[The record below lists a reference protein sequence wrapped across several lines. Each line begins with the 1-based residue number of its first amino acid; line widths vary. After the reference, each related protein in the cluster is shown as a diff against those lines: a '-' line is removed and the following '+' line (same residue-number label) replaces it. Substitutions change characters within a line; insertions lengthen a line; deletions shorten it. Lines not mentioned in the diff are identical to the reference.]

1 MSDTLMFNFRWSL
14 NVFVMTVDEFSCG
27 VASGNDGP
35 LTMMVSRRLYWSTPS
50 MLVYSSL
57 TFSSNPTITSLSFVI
72 CESFFMS
79 SSFNN
84 SVSSFIFLVI
94 TRVIIFTRV
103 FDSSDRESSSWFT
116 SRSSGSWSSLLVF
129 SCCCCRLSCNCQLLL
144 RLLLLVNGSPVC
156 LFFGTVE
163 ARRVSGK
170 LITLINTCLKIISS
184 AQITVQSQ
192 NLQHWKSQRCMCVV

>member
-1 MSDTLMFNFRWSL
+1 MIGRLRWELAGPILCAALMSDTLMFNFRWSL
-14 NVFVMTVDEFSCG
+14 SVFVMTVDEFSCG

-57 TFSSNPTITSLSFVI
+57 TFSSNPTITSLSFAI

-116 SRSSGSWSSLLVF
+116 VISIIRIMVITIGV
-129 SCCCCRLSCNCQLLL
+129 QLLL
-144 RLLLLVNGSPVC
+144 LQIELQLANCCCGCCCWSMDRQFVC
-156 LFFGTVE
+156 FL
-163 ARRVSGK
+163 
-170 LITLINTCLKIISS
+170 
-184 AQITVQSQ
+184 AQ
-192 NLQHWKSQRCMCVV
+192 